1 MEGQTANIS
10 ATIYVA
16 PPTVWEGQKLDYAVE
31 VKEIHTN
38 NANTTN
44 MNANKQVGH
53 KISPG

>member
-16 PPTVWEGQKLDYAVE
+16 PPTVWEAQKLDYAVE

-38 NANTTN
+38 HANTTN